1 MMNIAI
7 YFKTSKATGGAHHQ
21 NIKLIEI
28 FQKYLSKEF
37 SFTYIVPSQEQKEII
52 DEIGSKSIVF

>member
-7 YFKTSKATGGAHHQ
+7 YFETSKATGRVHHQ

-28 FQKYLSKEF
+28 FQKYLSKELR
-37 SFTYIVPSQEQKEII
+37 SLEQKKII